1 MANEKGLYLPLSI
14 DLSSWE
20 QSLAAADADL
30 QKAMKEMRASMKDLK
45 MRYDVEI
52 AGAKLAGDDL
62 KVIEIETAKLNGLYT
77 EQKNIV
83 EALNRAY
90 QKSVQEKGESAQASR
105 VLAQQLIRES
115 KEMDRIKNQLQAK
128 APKIDTYA
136 QERASQA
143 QARLEKELRDV
154 NASAYQKEVN
164 ALNDRVQAYIRAGA
178 REVDAHRLYS
188 AEKLKIDQ
196 RYAEQAR
203 QQQERVTQKQ
213 AEETRKQ
220 AEEARK
226 KAEEQRR
233 QAQRQA
239 EEQKRQA
246 DALAQARSKAREDI
260 VSGALQTV
268 SPRLEGVRRTISGV
282 TGTLDTLGGTAGK
295 VGGLLSKYGGYAVG
309 IGLVAGAFTTLKKQ
323 LDKTRESILQASDS
337 TYKLV
342 EHLSDLADTTQ
353 LPIDEVVKLSEACKV
368 AGANIDVIAPAL
380 NRLDKAVLGGDKTL
394 ESFGVNLLDA
404 SGNLKSTTEQLEELA
419 NAYSNMK
426 ALGRGGE
433 FVAELGKNAQAL
445 LPFISRLSD
454 ADFNNVK
461 ELLNSAPKVSK
472 MLEDD
477 AKYIGEL
484 DRALEVL
491 NSQLV
496 NAEGAEATQFKI
508 DNVTRSIENAMEK
521 MRAFNETVDSRRFER
536 SGISALDDE
545 MHKFDKSIIGAKS
558 SLNALMSDLTG
569 YLTMRVAY
577 GLDSIRNNSFEDF
590 DDYQVRKS
598 LEYQEKLN
606 KRDNDR
612 IQAQLQSIQK
622 PQTAEDANKRIR
634 DMIDRNYANADEEM
648 RLKLYTKLVEEEA
661 KKRETARQREAE
673 MAEKSTAELK
683 KQLRDLTATE
693 EERKVNAINDR
704 YEKNAEKDVTL
715 AEKIRQA
722 ELKKLSEETTK
733 KRIALEQK
741 LTDVTLTEQEKRI
754 AAINKEYEANAKID
768 NVLADKIKNA
778 ELKRV
783 EEETTKARLD
793 AMDKIRSVMQSD
805 FDTRMQ
811 QIEKEKQAWI
821 KAGADRV
828 SVEQATQ
835 KQITELYKQQ
845 AQARMSEAEKLLT
858 EQKQVIK
865 DIQKGLSDSEI
876 MERANK
882 RWMKSRGINQSM
894 IDTLQSVGF
903 DRVNYLADARQRL
916 LGRFGN
922 IQIPQQTQEMIG
934 YQIGQQPQLPQA
946 PQQSMQAPQV
956 TVNLTFDGTVV
967 EDMSSMQK
975 IADKVSEVITPA
987 IEKALRG
994 ESAYGY

>member
-1 MANEKGLYLPLSI
+1 MAKNSNNGLYLPLSI
-14 DLSSWE
+14 DLSAWE

-30 QKAMKEMRASMKDLK
+30 QKAMREMRSSMKDLK

-62 KVIEIETAKLNGLYT
+62 KALELETTKLNGLYN
-77 EQKNIV
+77 EQKNV
-83 EALNRAY
+83 LEALNRAY
-90 QKSVQEKGESAQASR
+90 QQSVKEKGADAQATQ
-105 VLAQQLIRES
+105 VLAQNLIRES
-115 KEMDRIKNQLQAK
+115 RELDRLQNQITA
-128 APKIDTYA
+128 
-136 QERASQA
+136 RSQA
-143 QARLEKELRDV
+143 QE
-154 NASAYQKEVN
+154 
-164 ALNDRVQAYIRAGA
+164 
-178 REVDAHRLYS
+178 
-188 AEKLKIDQ
+188 
-196 RYAEQAR
+196 
-203 QQQERVTQKQ
+203 QERKRQEQERQKQ
-213 AEETRKQ
+213 
-220 AEEARK
+220 
-226 KAEEQRR
+226 EQER
-233 QAQRQA
+233 QRQLQRQID
-239 EEQKRQA
+239 EEKRKA
-246 DALAQARSKAREDI
+246 DELARARNKAKEDI

-268 SPRLEGVRRTISGV
+268 SPKLEGVRRTISGV
-282 TGTLDTLGGTAGK
+282 TGTLNTLGGSAGK
-295 VGGLLSKYGGYAVG
+295 VGALLSKFGGYAVG
-309 IGLVAGAFTTLKKQ
+309 IGLVVGAVKLLKDQ

-353 LPIDEVVKLSEACKV
+353 LPIDEVLKLSEACKV
-368 AGANIDVIAPAL
+368 AGADIDVIAPAL

-394 ESFGVNLLDA
+394 ESFGVNLRDA
-404 SGNLKSTTEQLEELA
+404 SGNLKSTTDQLEELA
-419 NAYSNMK
+419 TAYSNMK

-445 LPFISRLSD
+445 LPFISRLAD
-454 ADFNNVK
+454 TDFNNVK
-461 ELLNSAPKVSK
+461 DLLNNAPKVSK

-491 NSQLV
+491 NSQLA

-508 DNVTRSIENAMEK
+508 DNVTRSIENAMERMK
-521 MRAFNETVDSRRFER
+521 AFNETIDSRRFER

-558 SLNALMSDLTG
+558 SLSALMSELQG
-569 YLTMRVAY
+569 YLAMRVAY

-612 IQAQLQSIQK
+612 IQAQLESMQK
-622 PQTAEDANKRIR
+622 PQTVEDANKRIK

-754 AAINKEYEANAKID
+754 ASIDREYEANAKID
-768 NVLADKIKNA
+768 SVLADKIKNA

-793 AMDKIRSVMQSD
+793 AMDKIRTVMQSD
-805 FDTRMQ
+805 FENRMQ

-821 KAGADRV
+821 KAGADKV
-828 SVEQATQ
+828 AVEQATQ

-845 AQARMSEAEKLLT
+845 AQERMSEAEKLLT

-903 DRVNYLADARQRL
+903 DKVNYLADARQRL
-916 LGRFGN
+916 LGRFGGML
-922 IQIPQQTQEMIG
+922 PQQQSVMDNIG
-934 YQIGQQPQLPQA
+934 YQLGKQNENVAQAVAPQA
-946 PQQSMQAPQV
+946 QQVPPIQV
-956 TVNLTFDGTVV
+956 TLNFDNTVV

-975 IADKVSEVITPA
+975 IADKVADVITPA

-994 ESAYGY
+994 ESTYGY

>member
-1 MANEKGLYLPLSI
+1 MAKNSNNGLYLPLSI
-14 DLSSWE
+14 DLSAWE

-62 KVIEIETAKLNGLYT
+62 KALELETTKLNGLYN
-77 EQKNIV
+77 EQKNIL
-83 EALNRAY
+83 EALHRAY
-90 QKSVQEKGESAQASR
+90 QQSVKEKGADAQATQ
-105 VLAQQLIRES
+105 VLAQNLIRES
-115 KEMDRIKNQLQAK
+115 RELDRLQNQITA
-128 APKIDTYA
+128 
-136 QERASQA
+136 RSQA
-143 QARLEKELRDV
+143 QE
-154 NASAYQKEVN
+154 
-164 ALNDRVQAYIRAGA
+164 
-178 REVDAHRLYS
+178 
-188 AEKLKIDQ
+188 
-196 RYAEQAR
+196 
-203 QQQERVTQKQ
+203 QERKRQEQERQRQEQERQKQ
-213 AEETRKQ
+213 L
-220 AEEARK
+220 
-226 KAEEQRR
+226 
-233 QAQRQA
+233 QRQID
-239 EEQKRQA
+239 EEKRKA
-246 DALAQARSKAREDI
+246 DELARARNKAKEDI

-268 SPRLEGVRRTISGV
+268 SPKLEGVRRTISGV
-282 TGTLDTLGGTAGK
+282 TGTLNTLGGSAGK
-295 VGGLLSKYGGYAVG
+295 VGALLSKFGGYAVG
-309 IGLVAGAFTTLKKQ
+309 IGLVVGAVKLLKDQ

-353 LPIDEVVKLSEACKV
+353 LPIDEVLKLSEACKV
-368 AGANIDVIAPAL
+368 AGADIDVIAPAL
-380 NRLDKAVLGGDKTL
+380 NRLNKAVLGGDKTL
-394 ESFGVNLLDA
+394 EKFGVNLRDA
-404 SGNLKSTTEQLEELA
+404 SGNLKSTTDQLEELA
-419 NAYSNMK
+419 TAYSNMK

-445 LPFISRLSD
+445 LPFISRLAD

-461 ELLNSAPKVSK
+461 DLLSNAPKVSK

-491 NSQLV
+491 NSQLA

-508 DNVTRSIENAMEK
+508 DNVTRSIENAMERMK
-521 MRAFNETVDSRRFER
+521 AFNETVDSRRFER

-558 SLNALMSDLTG
+558 SLSALMSELQG
-569 YLTMRVAY
+569 YLAMRVAY
-577 GLDSIRNNSFEDF
+577 GLESIRNNSFEDF

-612 IQAQLQSIQK
+612 IQAQLESMQK
-622 PQTAEDANKRIR
+622 PQTVEDANKRIK

-754 AAINKEYEANAKID
+754 ASIDREYEANAKID
-768 NVLADKIKNA
+768 SVLADKIKNA

-793 AMDKIRSVMQSD
+793 AMDKIRTVMQSD
-805 FDTRMQ
+805 FENRMQ

-821 KAGADRV
+821 KAGADKV
-828 SVEQATQ
+828 AVEQATQ

-845 AQARMSEAEKLLT
+845 AQERMSEAEKLLT
-858 EQKQVIK
+858 EQRQVIK

-903 DRVNYLADARQRL
+903 DKVNYLADARQRL
-916 LGRFGN
+916 LGRFGGML
-922 IQIPQQTQEMIG
+922 PQQQSVMDTIG
-934 YQIGQQPQLPQA
+934 YQLGKQNENVAQAVAPQA
-946 PQQSMQAPQV
+946 QQVPPIQV
-956 TVNLTFDGTVV
+956 TLNFDNTVV

-975 IADKVSEVITPA
+975 IADKVADVITPA

-994 ESAYGY
+994 ESTYGY